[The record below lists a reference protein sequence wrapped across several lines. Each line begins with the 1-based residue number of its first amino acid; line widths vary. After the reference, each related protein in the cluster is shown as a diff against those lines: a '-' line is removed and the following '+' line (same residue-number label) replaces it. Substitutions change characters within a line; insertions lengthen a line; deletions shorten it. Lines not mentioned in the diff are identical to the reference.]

1 MRKYLKVCVE
11 LSNSTI
17 IIFFEN
23 FISEIFLLN
32 RLGSVSSKTKNF
44 QEEGENGCPIPAAPL
59 LSPISTER
67 LEQIEKEANQFRSK
81 LNPGKPI
88 FPKKRWADVKIR
100 VLDTKNDSPN
110 GNSGETVTSVN
121 RTEAIPVMSGKPAA
135 FTVDEYDFDRDGSPK
150 PIDTRLASV
159 VEIVEEADPKLN
171 HVTGPS
177 KSPIGST
184 NGTTI
189 STTPVNL
196 RKNFKKQIAAD
207 WENRVSTALLP
218 RGPTP

>member
-1 MRKYLKVCVE
+1 M
-11 LSNSTI
+11 
-17 IIFFEN
+17 
-23 FISEIFLLN
+23 
-32 RLGSVSSKTKNF
+32 
-44 QEEGENGCPIPAAPL
+44 
-59 LSPISTER
+59 LSPISSER

-110 GNSGETVTSVN
+110 GNSGETVASVN
-121 RTEAIPVMSGKPAA
+121 RSETGIPVMSGKPAA

-150 PIDTRLASV
+150 PIHTRLEPDS
-159 VEIVEEADPKLN
+159 KSN
-171 HVTGPS
+171 HVTPQLV
-177 KSPIGST
+177 KPVGST

-189 STTPVNL
+189 TTPVNL

-207 WENRVSTALLP
+207 WENRVSSRRLIFLK
-218 RGPTP
+218 